1 MSNQGEQP
9 VIDKLTAWAKAKPD
23 IRAVILTSSRAK
35 PNATLDEFSDYD
47 VIFVAED
54 IKPYL
59 QDESWLD
66 EFGRVLVVYR
76 DPVEIRFGFE
86 RFIRVTQY
94 ETGLK
99 IDFTLWPVDLLKHVS
114 QMKQLPDYID
124 DGYRILLD
132 KDRLM
137 QGMKTPSCRAFVPKP
152 PTEVEYRNFIEECF
166 SDVPYAVKQIRR
178 GDYFPLQFTFHLMR
192 CQKLAKLLEWKVEI
206 EHGWSL
212 KGAYY
217 GKGLQKYLD
226 PKLFTE
232 IENTYAGYGFEA
244 NWESLSRIIKL
255 FSRIAKEVGERMG
268 YNYPEELETRILKY
282 LQKVKGGEL
291 P

>member
-1 MSNQGEQP
+1 
-9 VIDKLTAWAKAKPD
+9 
-23 IRAVILTSSRAK
+23 
-35 PNATLDEFSDYD
+35 
-47 VIFVAED
+47 
-54 IKPYL
+54 
-59 QDESWLD
+59 
-66 EFGRVLVVYR
+66 
-76 DPVEIRFGFE
+76 
-86 RFIRVTQY
+86 
-94 ETGLK
+94 
-99 IDFTLWPVDLLKHVS
+99 
-114 QMKQLPDYID
+114 
-124 DGYRILLD
+124 
-132 KDRLM
+132 
-137 QGMKTPSCRAFVPKP
+137 
-152 PTEVEYRNFIEECF
+152 
-166 SDVPYAVKQIRR
+166 
-178 GDYFPLQFTFHLMR
+178 MR